1 MPSALNSKK
10 PRFLQVFW
18 ETKPSSLSSF
28 GFPFIRNHCRSTK
41 KPVQYS
47 KHIPSLYVLFRCKV
61 LLMFQFLPLFLLL
74 FQGREISGSRKY
86 QGLIHPKFG
95 HKFCSQ
101 FSLKRQTT
109 CDCYLNQCY
118 MFSFIFFCQ
127 LYVFDL
133 LAMFAK
139 NGTLTTE
146 SILETTTTKNFKRL
160 KCL

>member
-10 PRFLQVFW
+10 AKISSGIW
-18 ETKPSSLSSF
+18 ETKLSSLGSF
-28 GFPFIRNHCRSTK
+28 GVPFIRNLCRSTK

-95 HKFCSQ
+95 HKSRSQ
-101 FSLKRQTT
+101 FSLKGQTT

-118 MFSFIFFCQ
+118 KFSFVYFVNFMCLIC
-127 LYVFDL
+127 L
-133 LAMFAK
+133 L
-139 NGTLTTE
+139 
-146 SILETTTTKNFKRL
+146 
-160 KCL
+160 CLQKT

>member
-10 PRFLQVFW
+10 AKISSGIW
-18 ETKPSSLSSF
+18 ETKHSSLISF

-41 KPVQYS
+41 KPV
-47 KHIPSLYVLFRCKV
+47 KHIPCLYVLFRCK
-61 LLMFQFLPLFLLL
+61 LFLMFQFLPFFLSL

-86 QGLIHPKFG
+86 QRLIDPKFG

-118 MFSFIFFCQ
+118 KFSFVYFVNFMCLIC
-127 LYVFDL
+127 L
-133 LAMFAK
+133 L
-139 NGTLTTE
+139 
-146 SILETTTTKNFKRL
+146 
-160 KCL
+160 CLQKT